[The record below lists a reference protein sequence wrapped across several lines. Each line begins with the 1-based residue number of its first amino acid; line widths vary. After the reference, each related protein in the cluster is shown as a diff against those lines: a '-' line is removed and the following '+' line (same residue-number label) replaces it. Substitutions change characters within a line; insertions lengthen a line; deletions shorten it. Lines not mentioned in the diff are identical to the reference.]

1 MFACGLAASGRGFL
15 HSRVLPRAVL
25 LVCATLVAVS
35 ALPAQV
41 RLERESWA
49 LTLEFPTAPA
59 ADVVTMPSSK
69 GDCIADRFTL
79 QARDE
84 IFLALKM
91 TYPTAPTAA
100 DRGVLHREVI
110 ELVMNSRPGRIRSDE
125 RVDVGEFPM
134 QRLLVELADRRAFRE
149 IRLVLIGSSLYFFSA
164 EWPGGATP
172 PERAQRFFA
181 SILLRPE
188 FANARVVEERERWRE
203 IVQGSFRLRYD
214 ASRWF
219 RDPQPSE
226 DPNSIILL
234 RVDELAEAE
243 FVTSPE
249 RNPAPTMEE
258 VVIGAAKE
266 TAESVKVLRR
276 AKKYRGAAM
285 VEELRFSVRAEG
297 VNYENHGYFY
307 SGPEGTAQ
315 LRAWSPEKAFRQ
327 VEGDIIELL
336 DGLNISRGGGAGAS
350 SAR

>member
-1 MFACGLAASGRGFL
+1 MLL
-15 HSRVLPRAVL
+15 RAVL
-25 LVCATLVAVS
+25 LVCATLVAAP

-49 LTLEFPTAPA
+49 LTLEFPASPA

-69 GDCIADRFTL
+69 GDSIADRFTL

-100 DRGVLHREVI
+100 DRGMLHKEVI
-110 ELVMNSRPGRIRSDE
+110 EMVMSSRPGRIRTDE

-134 QRLLVELADRRAFRE
+134 QRLLVAMADRRAFRE

-164 EWPGGATP
+164 EWPGTATP
-172 PERAQRFFA
+172 PERAQRYFA
-181 SILLRPE
+181 SITLRPE
-188 FANARVVEERERWRE
+188 FANARAVEERERWRE
-203 IVQGSFRLRYD
+203 IVQGGFRLRYD

-226 DPNSIILL
+226 DPNSVILL

-266 TAESVKVLRR
+266 SAESVKVVRR
-276 AKKYRGAAM
+276 AKKYRGSAM
-285 VEELRFSVRAEG
+285 VEELRFSVRSEG
-297 VNYENHGYFY
+297 VSYENHGYFY

-315 LRAWSPEKAFRQ
+315 LRAWSPEKSFRQ
-327 VEGDIIELL
+327 VEGDILELL
-336 DGLNISRGGGAGAS
+336 DGFNITRNAGGSS
-350 SAR
+350 SAGR

>member
-1 MFACGLAASGRGFL
+1 M
-15 HSRVLPRAVL
+15 L
-25 LVCATLVAVS
+25 LVCAALAV
-35 ALPAQV
+35 LPASRAQV

-49 LTLEFPTAPA
+49 LTLDFPAAPA

-69 GDCIADRFTL
+69 GDSIAGRFTL

-91 TYPTAPTAA
+91 TYPTAPTAG
-100 DRGVLHREVI
+100 DRGMLHKEVI
-110 ELVMNSRPGRIRSDE
+110 EMVMNARPGRIRADE

-134 QRLLVELADRRAFRE
+134 QRLLVEMADRRAFRE

-164 EWPGGATP
+164 EWPGTATP
-172 PERAQRFFA
+172 PERAQRFFS
-181 SILLRPE
+181 SITLRPE
-188 FANARVVEERERWRE
+188 FANARAVEERERWRE
-203 IVQGSFRLRYD
+203 IVQGGFRLRYD

-226 DPNSIILL
+226 DPNSVILL

-249 RNPAPTMEE
+249 RSPAATMEE

-266 TAESVKVLRR
+266 SAESVKVLRR
-276 AKKYRGAAM
+276 AKKYRGTAM

-297 VNYENHGYFY
+297 VNYENHGYLY
-307 SGPEGTAQ
+307 NGPEGTAQ
-315 LRAWSPEKAFRQ
+315 LRTWSPEKAFRQ
-327 VEGDIIELL
+327 VEGDIQELL
-336 DGLNISRGGGAGAS
+336 DGLSITRGAGAGGA